1 MQSTCACTQPALRRP
16 LPAVYTQPQSFPSQQ
31 RDSDES
37 ASESAEDDVAL
48 SEASSSDTPEDPQRQ
63 EAVLRIVKMFQ
74 EALTARNV
82 EWHSPDESPDDC
94 AWIYKF
100 AQGFHTEL
108 TKRDVSQHESFTAWV
123 IQWMTE
129 HPPLTDRED
138 DSGPEYPFSCARL
151 YAEYDRARWTKND
164 HPYDAPFAWLAE
176 HMCPDDDG

>member
-1 MQSTCACTQPALRRP
+1 M
-16 LPAVYTQPQSFPSQQ
+16 
-31 RDSDES
+31 
-37 ASESAEDDVAL
+37 AL

-82 EWHSPDESPDDC
+82 EWRSPDESPDDC

-108 TKRDVSQHESFTAWV
+108 TKRHVSQHENLTAWV

-138 DSGPEYPFSCARL
+138 DSGPEYPFSEASL
-151 YAEYDRARWTKND
+151 YTEYDRLLRWTKND
-164 HPYDAPFAWLAE
+164 HAYNAPFAWLRDRFLVGRTQV
-176 HMCPDDDG
+176 P